1 MKRFCMAGVVLLVM
15 GMFATGAFAESNSG
29 ESCNMENMTQ
39 QSSSGGHSGHDM
51 GNMTSEQMS
60 GHDMGNMTSEQMSG
74 HDMGNTTSEQ
84 MSGHDMGNM
93 TSKQM
98 SGHDMGSKAVET
110 REPWTIL
117 YGFSGIIAVVI
128 VAAGIMKYSRL
139 LKEVK

>member
-1 MKRFCMAGVVLLVM
+1 MKRFCMAGVVLLVV
-15 GMFATGAFAESNSG
+15 GIFATGAFAESNSG

-60 GHDMGNMTSEQMSG
+60 GHE
-74 HDMGNTTSEQ
+74 H
-84 MSGHDMGNM
+84 
-93 TSKQM
+93 
-98 SGHDMGSKAVET
+98 GSKAAET

-117 YGFSGIIAVVI
+117 YGFGGIIAVVI